1 MCISILHPPGDDRW
15 GYEKAVERWSPAQS
29 VEKILLSVISMLSE
43 PNTESPANIEG
54 MAGRV
59 HKYAAHASP
68 SCSFPPSR

>member
-54 MAGRV
+54 VLAPRGAAGVCVMRV
-59 HKYAAHASP
+59 
-68 SCSFPPSR
+68 CFV